1 MTTAVLPSCPFSTC
15 VTPRDFTSH
24 IFRRRTLY
32 IYNANHQL
40 ADALSRLPL
49 SDAPGTDID
58 DSFPV
63 DSSTRTTYRGPR
75 GPVLHG
81 VLLSELGADEV
92 DKPTGKKAAVTA
104 NVFFTLGRAADA
116 DIERAAMTP
125 ATEEH
130 PVAVV
135 LCCGGGGW
143 FYGSERAGCS
153 QGGNRP

>member
-1 MTTAVLPSCPFSTC
+1 M
-15 VTPRDFTSH
+15 
-24 IFRRRTLY
+24 
-32 IYNANHQL
+32 
-40 ADALSRLPL
+40 
-49 SDAPGTDID
+49 
-58 DSFPV
+58 
-63 DSSTRTTYRGPR
+63 
-75 GPVLHG
+75 LHG